1 MGIRKGRF
9 PVSCHEQCCKA
20 GERQEEREKGVE
32 VGVGVGV
39 NHRSR
44 IPETRSQPAM
54 APPPE
59 SREVGG
65 EGLEGAA
72 GFSLIGHAVGD
83 TSSV

>member
-1 MGIRKGRF
+1 
-9 PVSCHEQCCKA
+9 
-20 GERQEEREKGVE
+20 
-32 VGVGVGV
+32 
-39 NHRSR
+39 
-44 IPETRSQPAM
+44 M

>member
-1 MGIRKGRF
+1 VGIRKGRF

-20 GERQEEREKGVE
+20 GERQEEREK
-32 VGVGVGV
+32 GVGVGV

>member
-1 MGIRKGRF
+1 M
-9 PVSCHEQCCKA
+9 
-20 GERQEEREKGVE
+20 
-32 VGVGVGV
+32 GVGV